1 VPDAD
6 DSAPP
11 APGLLSQAAWT
22 VSRTLASIAIF
33 GLLLLAAA
41 TTVDVLMRYG
51 FAKPLRGFVDIASL
65 AGAVLL
71 AACFPYVLCART
83 NIAIDALGGCLGPRA
98 KRALDRFAAI
108 VSGVFFAVLAWQ
120 YIAFAA
126 GLQTDGQTLPV
137 LGWVV
142 WPWWAA
148 VAVFVLLAAVAALLT
163 AWRHPQ
169 EARS

>member
-1 VPDAD
+1 VPDAA
-6 DSAPP
+6 AP
-11 APGLLSQAAWT
+11 AEARPGALPQEAWN
-22 VSRTLASIAIF
+22 VSRALACVAMV
-33 GLLLLAAA
+33 GLLLLAGA

-83 NIAIDALGGCLGPRA
+83 NIAIDALGGWLGRRA
-98 KRALDRFAAI
+98 KRVLDRFAAI
-108 VSGVFFAVLAWQ
+108 VSGLFFAVLAWQ
-120 YIAFAA
+120 YIAFA
-126 GLQTDGQTLPV
+126 GSLQSDGQTLPV
-137 LGWVV
+137 LGWMV

-148 VAVFVLLAAVAALLT
+148 VALFVLLAAVAALLT
-163 AWRHPQ
+163 AWRHP